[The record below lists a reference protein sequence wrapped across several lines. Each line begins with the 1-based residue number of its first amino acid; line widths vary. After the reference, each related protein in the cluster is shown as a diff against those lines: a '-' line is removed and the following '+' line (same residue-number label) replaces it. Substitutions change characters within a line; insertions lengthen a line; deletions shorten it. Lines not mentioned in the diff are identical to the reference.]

1 MTFLG
6 LGHVWLFLGPS
17 HRAMYGT
24 PDVKPTALVATVYH
38 GAQRAREQCAQKI
51 YLPST
56 VTSNE
61 RSEINIK

>member
-38 GAQRAREQCAQKI
+38 GAQRAR
-51 YLPST
+51 YH